1 MLSTMEATATSWQPA
16 PRLQGHRVLVLE
28 DDRDMREALVEVL
41 RLEGYEV
48 DAAGNG
54 ADGLALARNHRPD
67 VILLDL
73 MMPGMSGWEF
83 RAEQLKD
90 ARLAEV
96 PVIVMSAYHN
106 DLDVAE
112 SIPKPFHLDDMI
124 AAIRRHAE

>member
-1 MLSTMEATATSWQPA
+1 MEATATSWQPA
-16 PRLQGHRVLVLE
+16 PRLHAHRILVVE

-48 DAAGNG
+48 EAAGNG
-54 ADGLALARNHRPD
+54 ADGLELARRHRPD

-73 MMPGMSGWEF
+73 MMPIMSGWEF
-83 RAEQLKD
+83 RAAQLKD
-90 ARLAEV
+90 ARLAAV

-112 SIPKPFHLDDMI
+112 SIPKP
-124 AAIRRHAE
+124 

>member
-1 MLSTMEATATSWQPA
+1 MQANASTWQPA
-16 PRLQGHRVLVLE
+16 PHVQTRRVLVVE

-48 DAAGNG
+48 DAASDG
-54 ADGLALARNHRPD
+54 AQGLALSRLRRPD

-73 MMPGMSGWEF
+73 MMPIMSGWEF
-83 RAEQLKD
+83 RATQVGD
-90 ARLAEV
+90 PRIAGI

-112 SIPKPFHLDDMI
+112 SLPKPFHLEDMI
-124 AAIRRHAE
+124 QAIRRHGG